1 MAGRADRDQQS
12 NKTGDRAQSAM
23 GGGGK
28 TTEGGGGGALRSYIN
43 KQFNDPEGLRRDIE
57 DGSAKPKLKA
67 AAEASGPTER
77 SGGSTGATSVGGA
90 FSMGPLGGTT
100 TQETYTPGA
109 VQNFPDAESPLTNLV
124 EGAMLSPTGPVGIA
138 GAVARSVYTGVTD
151 DADPF
156 SDGKQTSP
164 FSNTGPQRG
173 FQPDRYRGEA
183 SLGGLG
189 GDGGAV
195 NSGDDERE
203 IAGQRFGAGTMA
215 LTGDSETPID
225 GGDGSGEYSD
235 DIMLRDRRKP
245 KVGAG
250 TQMLLG

>member
-1 MAGRADRDQQS
+1 MARADRDQQS

-28 TTEGGGGGALRSYIN
+28 GTAGG
-43 KQFNDPEGLRRDIE
+43 
-57 DGSAKPKLKA
+57 
-67 AAEASGPTER
+67 
-77 SGGSTGATSVGGA
+77 SGGSSLTTQAQKSQARAIVDSMAAEDQGGLGFA
-90 FSMGPLGGTT
+90 LGNTKALGGKGTAGGGTT
-100 TQETYTPGA
+100 ATDTYTPGA
-109 VQNFPDAESPLTNLV
+109 VGNFPDAESPLTNLA
-124 EGAMLSPTGPVGIA
+124 EGALLSPTGPVGII
-138 GAVARSVYTGVTD
+138 GAVARGAYTGITG
-151 DADPF
+151 DADPYTE
-156 SDGKQTSP
+156 GKQTSP

-173 FQPDRYRGEA
+173 YQPDRYRGEA

-225 GGDGSGEYSD
+225 GGDGSGGYSD